1 MPFRIVPIVEGHGE
15 VQAVPELVRRLIAEF
30 NPAVAIELARAIR
43 RPRGTLLKEGGLE
56 DAVRLGALEIGDH
69 GAILVLLDSE
79 GDCPAQLAP
88 PLLARGAES
97 PTGQTSLACVSPSG
111 VRSVVLGCR
120 LHPRSGL

>member
-79 GDCPAQLAP
+79 GDCPAELAP
-88 PLLARGAES
+88 PAPPAPPES
-97 PTGQTSLACVSPSG
+97 
-111 VRSVVLGCR
+111 
-120 LHPRSGL
+120 